1 MRTNNQKK
9 IKEQGQTENK
19 TGGRHDA
26 ADKQT
31 NKQRTLTR
39 FEARKKE
46 RKIRGGKKKTLIQTI
61 QGKIDVLDVIV
72 TRRKKTTTW

>member
-46 RKIRGGKKKTLIQTI
+46 KKDTRWKKKNIHT
-61 QGKIDVLDVIV
+61 DN
-72 TRRKKTTTW
+72 TRKN